1 MTGEAEAA
9 FGVVSPPCTQ
19 LEIRLAEPVANVI
32 DAREKCQSRFVMT
45 FFCFGFRVAV
55 LANER
60 PVRRFAGVMVP
71 PVGVNDGP
79 MNRHPLIFTGYRCVP
94 TLSVALD
101 VSGGSPA
108 EPLFELGLCEF

>member
-1 MTGEAEAA
+1 
-9 FGVVSPPCTQ
+9 
-19 LEIRLAEPVANVI
+19 
-32 DAREKCQSRFVMT
+32 
-45 FFCFGFRVAV
+45 
-55 LANER
+55 
-60 PVRRFAGVMVP
+60 MVP